1 MSQNLSPKMTQSFS
15 RERVGYIEA
24 LACNTAASRG
34 SLGRLCS
41 SAHRLLW
48 LSSHTVH
55 SPSADNWRP
64 LQRRTD
70 AAHDFQSAN
79 SSLWLGE
86 DHAVTAH
93 FFLVSVV
100 KCCMKSYGASSLF
113 LCQKRLTKTCLK
125 GWRNSMEDT
134 TKWQKRKTPYESF
147 QQKVVMKTL
156 PC

>member
-24 LACNTAASRG
+24 LCG

-48 LSSHTVH
+48 LSPHTVH

-70 AAHDFQSAN
+70 TAHDLQSAN
-79 SSLWLGE
+79 SSLRLGE
-86 DHAVTAH
+86 DHAVTAR
-93 FFLVSVV
+93 FFLFSVV

-134 TKWQKRKTPYESF
+134 TKWQKKNTLWKLSTESRYENIALLI
-147 QQKVVMKTL
+147 QL
-156 PC
+156 